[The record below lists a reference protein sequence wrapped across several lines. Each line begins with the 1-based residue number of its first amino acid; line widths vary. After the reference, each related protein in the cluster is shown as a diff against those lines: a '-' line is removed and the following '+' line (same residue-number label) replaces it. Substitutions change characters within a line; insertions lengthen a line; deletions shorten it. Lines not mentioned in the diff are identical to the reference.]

1 MSLILDNIKV
11 GYKNK
16 TVVDGLSFTVKEGE
30 SLGLAGINGAGK
42 STTLKA
48 IAGLIPLNKGVISL
62 NEFTPKNSIDKEFF
76 KSKIGYCPDV
86 GGIIPSA
93 TPKEHINLLLNL
105 NNAGK
110 DKQKIQ
116 EAYDLL
122 EKVNLIEHLD
132 SPCGGFSHGMLRRM
146 SVALASFNATELLI
160 LDEPFDGV
168 DPTGVEAIQSIVK
181 EHKEKGH
188 IVIIS
193 SHLIN
198 VLAESTDKIMVMV
211 GGEVVSYSPAKK
223 FEGYFGNNKYRKLLG
238 VKKK

>member
-1 MSLILDNIKV
+1 MSLSLNNISV

-16 TVVDGLSFTVKEGE
+16 TIVEDLSLTVNKGE
-30 SLGLAGINGAGK
+30 ALGIAGINGAGK

-48 IAGLIPLNKGVISL
+48 VVGLIPTIKGEISL
-62 NEFTPKNSIDKEFF
+62 NGFTPQNSNDKEIF

-105 NNAGK
+105 NHAGK
-110 DKQKIQ
+110 DK
-116 EAYDLL
+116 EAIEKAYNLL
-122 EKVNLIEHLD
+122 ERVNLIDHLN

-168 DPTGVEAIQSIVK
+168 DPTGVEAIQNIIK
-181 EHKEKGH
+181 EHQNNGC
-188 IVIIS
+188 IVVIS

-198 VLAESTDKIMVMV
+198 VLSESTDRIMVMV
-211 GGEVVSYSPAKK
+211 GGKVVSMSASKK
-223 FEGYFGNNKYRKLLG
+223 FAGYFGGNKYRRLLG
-238 VKKK
+238 VK